1 MSAQSAE
8 HSWIIEQ
15 LSEIVYPQAAGRVT
29 VKVQSPLALSDIDEP
44 EPDLAL
50 VPRGD
55 YKHGHPTEAL
65 LVVEVSVSTRTV
77 DLRSKAVIYAL
88 AEVPE
93 LWVVDAKGGCVH
105 VHTEPVLGVWTKIRR
120 AERGEI
126 LVPQL
131 APFVSVAVSDILP
144 D

>member
-1 MSAQSAE
+1 MEIRPDPSCRGHVAE
-8 HSWIIEQ
+8 RPARTASG
-15 LSEIVYPQAAGRVT
+15 SG
-29 VKVQSPLALSDIDEP
+29 SDIDEP

-55 YKHGHPTEAL
+55 YEHGHPTEAL
-65 LVVEVSVSTRTV
+65 LVVEISVGTLTV
-77 DLRSKAVIYAL
+77 DLRSKAVTYAL

-105 VHTEPVLGVWTKIRR
+105 VHTEPALGVRTKIRR
-120 AERGEI
+120 AERGDV
-126 LVPQL
+126 LVPRL